1 MKNLRFGISLV
12 AVFLLV
18 IVSFGVELHYMKLKA
33 VPFLT
38 KLILLLLLNLTIIAL
53 LVLMFFVGKIL
64 VKLYFERKYKV
75 LGYKFK
81 TKLVVILVVLTLI
94 PAAFLFFIS
103 SGFITNY
110 IERWFTPQLRQPLEG
125 SIEIAKAVYEIERQK
140 VLDYAKSLSAG
151 KTITGNYAGNY
162 KVRHLST
169 MPKDASE
176 TVKAAF
182 EGKADVEVIS
192 GEKGDIVR
200 AVAPAYKE
208 NRQMG
213 VIVVESSIPKRI
225 SDNVENIKDAYEN
238 YLTLETWK
246 VPIKTNYLLILGFLT
261 LIVVFMALWV
271 ALRIAS
277 GITDSIQGLA
287 QATEQVA
294 AGNLDIKISLDR
306 EDEIGLLI
314 NSFNHMVKELKEG
327 KESLQSAYIDSDR
340 RRLFMENIL
349 DNINSGV
356 IMFDTSGHISM
367 INDRACKILTIKP
380 EEVIHKSY
388 RELMSMID
396 SKELQNIVRGIEG
409 KKFRPVEKDIK
420 AFIGYRKVILRVFI
434 TSLKDSQKY
443 IGLLVVFDDLTEIIK
458 AEKAVAWQEI
468 AKRVAHEI
476 KNPLTPIKLSTERMI
491 KKWENRD
498 SDFDQVLHRSAK
510 TIVREVDSLRKLVDE
525 FSRFGKMPEI
535 NKTPTYIHTIINEVV
550 NLYKGYKGIEINVST
565 PDNSPMVELDGEQ
578 FRRVLIN
585 IFDNATQSITNSGS
599 INVTVNFDTPSNRA
613 YISIADNGSGIKDE
627 DKEKLFLPYFS
638 TKKDGTGLGLAIAN
652 RIIAEHKGHIMVR
665 DNEPNGT
672 VFTIE
677 IPIKDVAI

>member
-1 MKNLRFGISLV
+1 MKNLRFVISMV
-12 AVFLLV
+12 AVFLFVL
-18 IVSFGVELHYMKLKA
+18 VSFGTELHYMKLKA

-38 KLILLLLLNLTIIAL
+38 KFVLLLLLNLTIIAL
-53 LVLMFFVGKIL
+53 LVLMFFVGKSL
-64 VKLYFERKYKV
+64 VKLYFERRNKV

-103 SGFITNY
+103 SGLITNY

-125 SIEIAKAVYEIERQK
+125 SIEIAKTVYEIERQK
-140 VLDYAKSLSAG
+140 VLDYAKSLSTG
-151 KTITGNYAGNY
+151 KTIAGNY
-162 KVRHLST
+162 KVRHLSA

-176 TVKAAF
+176 TVRAAF

-192 GEKGDIVR
+192 GKKGDIVR
-200 AVAPAYKE
+200 AVVPAYKE

-271 ALRIAS
+271 ALRIAR

-294 AGNLDIKISLDR
+294 AGNLDIKLSLDR
-306 EDEIGLLI
+306 EDEIGLLV

-327 KESLQSAYIDSDR
+327 KESLQSAYLDSDR

-388 RELMSMID
+388 SELMSMID
-396 SKELQNIVRGIEG
+396 SKELQNLVRGIEG

-420 AFIGYRKVILRVFI
+420 ALIGDKKVILRVFI

-458 AEKAVAWQEI
+458 AEKVVAWQEI

-498 SDFDQVLHRSAK
+498 TDFDQVLHRSAK
-510 TIVREVDSLRKLVDE
+510 TIVKEVDSLRRLVDE

-535 NKTPTYIHTIINEVV
+535 NKTPTYVHTIIDEVV

-585 IFDNATQSITNSGS
+585 IFDNATQAITNSGS

-613 YISIADNGSGIKDE
+613 YISIADNGSGIRDE

-652 RIIAEHKGHIMVR
+652 RIIAEHKGHIRVR
-665 DNEPNGT
+665 DNKPNGT
-672 VFTIE
+672 IFTIE

>member
-271 ALRIAS
+271 ALRIAR

>member
-33 VPFLT
+33 VPFLI

-277 GITDSIQGLA
+277 GITDSIQSLA

-306 EDEIGLLI
+306 EDEIGLLV

-380 EEVIHKSY
+380 EEVIHQSY

-396 SKELQNIVRGIEG
+396 SKELQNLVSGIEG

-420 AFIGYRKVILRVFI
+420 AFIGDRKVILRVFI

-458 AEKAVAWQEI
+458 AEKVVAWQEI

-510 TIVREVDSLRKLVDE
+510 TIVREVDSLRRLVDE